1 MWQQKKDWRDHFARE
16 RFCSINDNKENNMT
30 PQQKIKAVIL
40 KRAAQWA
47 EVELL
52 PLTAENIDDEYDAAS
67 EGDLE
72 DYLQDAR
79 NEVRS
84 GEVET
89 GLPCEWSRHYESKSV
104 AAQTPDGAWVG
115 WTYWYGGGKHGE
127 PEAIDWIE
135 YAYDLTCVEEEK
147 LVTVRTFTKAD

>member
-1 MWQQKKDWRDHFARE
+1 
-16 RFCSINDNKENNMT
+16 MT

-40 KRAAQWA
+40 KRAAEWA
-47 EVELL
+47 EAEL
-52 PLTAENIDDEYDAAS
+52 PALTAENIDEEYDAAD
-67 EGDLE
+67 EGELE

-79 NEVRS
+79 NEVRC

-89 GLPCEWSRHYESKSV
+89 GLPSQSSRHYEAKEV

-127 PEAIDWIE
+127 PTAIDWIE
-135 YAYDLTCVEEEK
+135 DAYDLTCAEEEK
-147 LVTVRTFTKAD
+147 LVTVRTFTKPA